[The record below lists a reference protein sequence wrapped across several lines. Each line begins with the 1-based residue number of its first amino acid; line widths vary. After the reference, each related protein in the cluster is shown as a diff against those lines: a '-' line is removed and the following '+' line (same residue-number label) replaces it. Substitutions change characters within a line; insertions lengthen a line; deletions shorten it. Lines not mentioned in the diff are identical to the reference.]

1 MATVTEPSGRATDRG
16 GYLWETLAA
25 LWPEPARIE
34 RRGRGVPGT
43 GSRPGRP
50 GRAGGQTEF
59 LILPN
64 EAKAV
69 LLLPRRPRR
78 ATAAALR
85 HYKASAVGRQRL
97 RFRGL
102 ALGAQMGLA
111 DVLPQRITIGQ
122 PGDEPNADVVSYL
135 RKVLDQEL
143 IVSLRIGPPRANR
156 KPVLELLSPHG
167 RLLGFAKVGI
177 TGLTRELVRAEAA
190 ALGVLETAGL
200 TRLEVPRLLHH
211 GHWQDHEVLVQA
223 PLTGSG
229 RAATPAALT
238 SAMAELATT
247 AGVTIEPVGQSRY
260 WRGLRSRLE
269 ACGGR
274 EPTGALLQI
283 MADMQA
289 TAEATSL
296 AFGSWHGDWTP
307 WNMAFSGGRVLVWD
321 WERFESGVPIGYDVL
336 HYQLQ
341 GAVEQSNGAGGR
353 AAAEAALFTAP
364 MRLGSLGVRPGS
376 AVFVAALYLLEIAAR
391 YTCDGAAEAGAR
403 LGDVSWWLLPP
414 LSRYAARLRDQPGVL
429 SSGSP
434 ARHAD

>member
-1 MATVTEPSGRATDRG
+1 MATLTEPAGRATDRAE
-16 GYLWETLAA
+16 YLWETLAV

-34 RRGRGVPGT
+34 RHGRGVPAAGL
-43 GSRPGRP
+43 PP
-50 GRAGGQTEF
+50 GRAGRASGQTEF

-78 ATAAALR
+78 AAAAALR

-102 ALGAQMGLA
+102 ALGAQVGLA
-111 DVLPQRITIGQ
+111 DLLPQRVTIAGSGEG
-122 PGDEPNADVVSYL
+122 PDADVLSYL
-135 RKVLDQEL
+135 RKILDQDVV
-143 IVSLRIGPPRANR
+143 VSLRIGSPRANR
-156 KPVLELLSPHG
+156 KPVLELLSPDG
-167 RLLGFAKVGI
+167 GVLGFAKVGI
-177 TGLTRELVRAEAA
+177 TDLTRELVRAEAS
-190 ALGVLETAGL
+190 ALGVLEAAGL
-200 TRLEVPRLLHH
+200 TRLEAPRLLHH
-211 GHWQDHEVLVQA
+211 GQWREHEVLVQA

-229 RAATPAALT
+229 RAVTPAALT
-238 SAMAELATT
+238 SAMAELATA
-247 AGVTIEPVGQSRY
+247 AGVTIEPVGQSGY

-269 ACGGR
+269 TCGDR
-274 EPTGALLQI
+274 EPAEALLRI

-321 WERFESGVPIGYDVL
+321 WERFESGVPIGYDAL

-341 GAVEQSNGAGGR
+341 GAVERSNGAGAQ

-364 MRLGSLGVRPGS
+364 MRLGSLGVRPAS
-376 AVFVAALYLLEIAAR
+376 AVFVAALYLLEIATR
-391 YTCDGAAEAGAR
+391 YTCDGAAKAGAR
-403 LGDVSWWLLPP
+403 LGDLSTWLLPP
-414 LSRYAARLRDQPGVL
+414 LSRHAARLRG
-429 SSGSP
+429 
-434 ARHAD
+434 

>member
-1 MATVTEPSGRATDRG
+1 MATLTEPAGRATDRA
-16 GYLWETLAA
+16 GYLWETLAV

-34 RRGRGVPGT
+34 RRGRG
-43 GSRPGRP
+43 SQPGRT
-50 GRAGGQTEF
+50 GRAGGHAEF

-64 EAKAV
+64 EARAV

-78 ATAAALR
+78 AAAAALR
-85 HYKASAVGRQRL
+85 HYKSSAVGRQRL

-102 ALGAQMGLA
+102 ALGAQLGLA
-111 DVLPQRITIGQ
+111 DVLPQRITIGRSGEG
-122 PGDEPNADVVSYL
+122 PDADVVSYL
-135 RKVLDQEL
+135 CKVLDQDVV
-143 IVSLRIGPPRANR
+143 VSLRIGPPRANR
-156 KPVLELLSPHG
+156 KPVLELLGPDG
-167 RLLGFAKVGI
+167 GLLGFAKVGI
-177 TGLTRELVRAEAA
+177 TDLTRDLVRAEAD
-190 ALGVLETAGL
+190 ALGVLEAAGL
-200 TRLEVPRLLHH
+200 TRLEAPRLLHH
-211 GHWQDHEVLVQA
+211 GQWREHEVLVQA
-223 PLTGSG
+223 PLRGSG
-229 RAATPAALT
+229 RAVTPAALT
-238 SAMAELATT
+238 SAMAELATA
-247 AGVTIEPVGQSRY
+247 AGVTIVPVGQSGY

-269 ACGGR
+269 ACGDR
-274 EPTGALLQI
+274 EPAEALLRV

-289 TAEATSL
+289 SAEVTSL

-321 WERFESGVPIGYDVL
+321 WERFESGVPIGYDAL

-341 GAVEQSNGAGGR
+341 GAVERSNGAGAL

-403 LGDVSWWLLPP
+403 LGDVSSWLLPP
-414 LSRYAARLRDQPGVL
+414 LSRYAARLRGEPGVL

-434 ARHAD
+434 AHPGD

>member
-1 MATVTEPSGRATDRG
+1 MATVTEPAGRATDRG

-43 GSRPGRP
+43 GSQPGRP

-78 ATAAALR
+78 AAAAALR

-111 DVLPQRITIGQ
+111 EVLPQRITIGQ
-122 PGDEPNADVVSYL
+122 PGDEPDTDVVSYL

-190 ALGVLETAGL
+190 ALGVLEAAGL

-211 GHWQDHEVLVQA
+211 GQWQEHEVLVQA
-223 PLTGSG
+223 PLRGSG

-247 AGVTIEPVGQSRY
+247 AGVTVEPVGQSRY

-274 EPTGALLQI
+274 EPAEALLQI

-307 WNMAFSGGRVLVWD
+307 WNMAFSGGRVLAWD

-341 GAVEQSNGAGGR
+341 EAVERSNGAGAR
-353 AAAEAALFTAP
+353 AAAEVALFTAP

-429 SSGSP
+429 SSG
-434 ARHAD
+434 